1 MVIFL
6 DHIHKILVIFI
17 FLKNSTGKNNNDLVS
32 SKSNSNI
39 RGLKNELD
47 YTKKI
52 EKNKQD
58 SSFNV
63 SGGYGLNNNY
73 RTNEVFFFIFIL
85 IFSRKIL
92 IA

>member
-1 MVIFL
+1 MI
-6 DHIHKILVIFI
+6 IQISK
-17 FLKNSTGKNNNDLVS
+17 KNSTGKNNNDLVS

-39 RGLKNELD
+39 RGFKNEQD
-47 YTKKI
+47 CSKKL

-73 RTNEVFFFIFIL
+73 KTNEVFFIL
-85 IFSRKIL
+85 FFNKFSAEKF
-92 IA
+92 